1 MSDKNTKKRFTA
13 VISSW
18 RQIQLQN
25 FTSWDKLASFL
36 QWPEKDKEKVLKK
49 AIFPLNLPFRLAQ
62 KAETNT
68 LQDPILKQFLPSLE
82 ELSSPSNF
90 SLDPVQDKNF
100 QKAGSKL
107 LHKYRGRALL
117 VTTSACV
124 MNCRFCFRKN
134 FAYEELGKDFSKEIQ
149 IIQQD
154 PSLKEIILS
163 GGDPLSLS
171 DASLEKLLQDL
182 DNIPHIQRIRF
193 HSRFPIGIPER
204 IDASFLKILSSLQKQ
219 VVFILHVNHP
229 KELDND
235 IYQAMKS
242 LQKIGIPVLTQ
253 SVLLQGVNDSADTLQ
268 KLFEDLSDHGIIPY
282 YLHQLDRVQG
292 AAHFEVS
299 EETGKQLMKELSTR
313 ISGYSLPRYVKEEPG
328 KPSKTSI
335 SFL

>member
-1 MSDKNTKKRFTA
+1 

-25 FTSWDKLASFL
+25 FTSWDKLAIFL
-36 QWPEKDKEKVLKK
+36 KWPEKDKEKILKK
-49 AIFPLNLPFRLAQ
+49 AIFPLNLPLRLAQ
-62 KAETNT
+62 KAETNS

-82 ELSSPSNF
+82 EQTSPANF

-100 QKAGSKL
+100 QKANSKL
-107 LHKYRGRALL
+107 LHKYKGRALL
-117 VTTSACV
+117 ITTSACV

-134 FAYEELGKDFSKEIQ
+134 FAYEELGKDFSEELEI
-149 IIQQD
+149 IRKD
-154 PSLKEIILS
+154 SSLKEIILS

-182 DNIPHIQRIRF
+182 DRIPHIQRIRF

-204 IDASFLKILSSLQKQ
+204 IDDAFLNILSSMQKQ
-219 VVFILHVNHP
+219 VVFVLHVNHP

-235 IYQAMKS
+235 IYQAMKR
-242 LQKIGIPVLTQ
+242 LQKIGIPILSQ
-253 SVLLQGVNDSADTLQ
+253 SVLLQGVNNSVEILQ
-268 KLFEDLSDHGIIPY
+268 ELFENLSDHGIIPY

-292 AAHFEVS
+292 AAHFEVP
-299 EETGKQLMKELSTR
+299 EEEGKQLMKELSTR
-313 ISGYSLPRYVKEEPG
+313 VSGYALPRYVKEEAG

-335 SFL
+335 FFL